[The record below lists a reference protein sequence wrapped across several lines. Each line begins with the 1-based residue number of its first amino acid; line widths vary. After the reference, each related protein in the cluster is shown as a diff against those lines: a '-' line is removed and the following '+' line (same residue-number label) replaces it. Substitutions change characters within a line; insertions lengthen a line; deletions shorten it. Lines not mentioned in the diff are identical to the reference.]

1 MPVGRKWRRLLV
13 QLAAMMTL
21 ASGLAWAQA
30 GAWGTVEGTV
40 GTRDSSGT
48 RVFLPNAEVTLA
60 CRSENQPRTTISDES
75 GHYLFR
81 HVPPGPCTVT
91 ARAPGFR
98 TAGRRVDVAA
108 GTAAQADI
116 EMGLGEIEQKVTV
129 GGRAPT
135 GVETT
140 STSTAAPAITQH
152 MLQLAPL
159 VSERFQDAL
168 PLIPG
173 VIRGPDGLLDVQG
186 ASPSASATLLNR
198 ASASDPVTGLPEVS
212 LPIEAVKS
220 VKVLPNPFAA
230 QYGRFAGGVT
240 EVETRSGTNKW
251 NVLFTDF
258 FPRPRYRDGHFIGLE
273 SITPRFTVAGPLRK
287 NRLFLFQS
295 LEYRYVRVQV
305 PGQPNLEND
314 KVFETFDSQTQ
325 LDWDVNQSNHLT
337 GTFTYYPENLS
348 FVNMNTFNPLGVT
361 ADLRRRG
368 WQTALDERA
377 ILGQSV
383 LDTIFSAKQIDIHVW
398 PSSGQDGPLV
408 LYPQQNSGDW
418 FNHQDRYGRLYEF
431 SQTLHAGTFH
441 GSGDH
446 LLVLGYDVRHAGYHG
461 TVRNSPVVVLREDG
475 TTGQTIDFTPAAAL
489 DAGQTDAGFFAQDEW
504 SIVPRFTLNLG
515 ARLDHDSATSEA
527 AEFAPRA
534 GFVWAPTQDNRTAV
548 RGGVGLFYEKI
559 PLDVLTFTGYPAEI
573 VTRFAPD
580 GTTPVAGPLLFP
592 HRIVAPGG
600 LRVPYSLVW
609 QFQVDREVRRGLL
622 FRFGYS
628 ERETHR
634 EFLLNPVEPP
644 AGAAS
649 LDLLNS
655 GRQDYREFEWT
666 VRWRASEHDLLNASF
681 VRSRAR
687 GELNMFQPYFGNLPD
702 PIVRQNEYGPLPWDA
717 PNRLVAWGAVR
728 LPWKLDLWPV
738 VDIHDGFPYSKVD
751 NNLDFVG
758 PRNQAGR
765 FPTFFSLD
773 FQLTRE
779 FHVKFMGKMR
789 GLRVGV
795 KIFNVTNHDNPRDV
809 QENIFAP
816 NFGGFYNSVGR
827 LYRGKFEFHF

>member
-1 MPVGRKWRRLLV
+1 MSIGRRWRRGPA
-13 QLAAMMTL
+13 QLAALMAM
-21 ASGLAWAQA
+21 AFGLARAQA
-30 GAWGTVEGTV
+30 RAWGTVEGTV
-40 GTRDSSGT
+40 GARDTSGT
-48 RVFLPNAEVTLA
+48 LVFLPNAQVMLA
-60 CRSENQPRTTISDES
+60 CRAEKQPRKAISDES

-98 TAGRRVDVAA
+98 TAGRTVAVTA
-108 GTAAQADI
+108 GTAAKADI

-129 GGRAPT
+129 SGRATT

-140 STSTAAPAITQH
+140 STSTAAPAITQN

-159 VSERFQDAL
+159 VSERFQDAM

-173 VIRGPDGLLDVQG
+173 VIRGPDGLLDVEG

-230 QYGRFAGGVT
+230 QYGRFTGGVT

-258 FPRPRYRDGHFIGLE
+258 FPRPRYRDGHFVGLE
-273 SITPRFTVAGPLRK
+273 SVTPRFTLAGPLRK
-287 NRLFLFQS
+287 DRLFLFQS

-305 PGQPNLEND
+305 PGQPNLKND
-314 KVFETFDSQTQ
+314 KVFETFDTQTQ
-325 LDWDVNQSNHLT
+325 LDWEVNQSNHLT
-337 GTFTYYPENLS
+337 GTFTFYPENLS
-348 FVNMNTFNPLGVT
+348 FVNLNTFNPLGVT

-377 ILGQSV
+377 LLGQSV
-383 LDTIFSAKQIDIHVW
+383 LDTIFSAKRIDIHVW
-398 PSSGQDGPLV
+398 PSSGQDGALF

-431 SQTLHAGTFH
+431 SQTMHAGAFH
-441 GSGDH
+441 GAGDH
-446 LLVLGYDVRHAGYHG
+446 LLVLGYDVRHASYHG
-461 TVRNSPVVVLREDG
+461 TVGNNPVVVLREDG
-475 TTGQTIDFTPAAAL
+475 TASQMIGFTRAAAL
-489 DAGQTDAGFFAQDEW
+489 DAGQTDAGIFAQDQW
-504 SIVPRFTLNLG
+504 SILPRFTLSLG
-515 ARLDHDSATSEA
+515 SRLDHESASDQA
-527 AEFAPRA
+527 AQFAPRVA
-534 GFVWAPTQDNRTAV
+534 FVWAPTSDNRMAV

-559 PLDVLTFTGYPAEI
+559 PLDVLTFPKYPAEI
-573 VTRFAPD
+573 VTRFAPN
-580 GTTPVAGPLLFP
+580 GTTPVSGPLLYP

-609 QFQVDREVRRGLL
+609 QFQVDREIRRGLL

-628 ERETHR
+628 ERSTHR
-634 EFLLNPVEPP
+634 EFFLNPVEPP

-655 GRQDYREFEWT
+655 GGQSYRQFEWT

-687 GELNMFQPYFGNLPD
+687 GELNMFQPYFGNLPN
-702 PIVRQNEYGPLPWDA
+702 PILRRNEYGPLPWDA

-738 VDIHDGFPYSKVD
+738 VDVHDGFPYSKVD

-789 GLRVGV
+789 GLRIGV

-809 QENIFAP
+809 QENLFAP